1 MRLNYALYYAQE
13 LSCILIMVS
22 ITVMNYAYFYVFII
36 ILMIFFVI
44 YFLIEESLWLCGKK
58 IEIFMSGSKKFK
70 NGSNYQGEIWSARG
84 ADTTFLSPW
93 I

>member
-1 MRLNYALYYAQE
+1 MLRNYHTSELCSLLRSGIIMRLNYALYYAQE

-44 YFLIEESLWLCGKK
+44 YFLIEESL
-58 IEIFMSGSKKFK
+58 
-70 NGSNYQGEIWSARG
+70 
-84 ADTTFLSPW
+84 
-93 I
+93 